1 MGIEGVVGVR
11 SGWGV
16 QPGTGSSIQE
26 GERREKR
33 EKVTAL
39 SEVWFSFKLRAI
51 GFVCF
56 VLFFFLS

>member
-1 MGIEGVVGVR
+1 MYSLALGVAYR
-11 SGWGV
+11 KESC
-16 QPGTGSSIQE
+16 
-26 GERREKR
+26 REKR